1 MMTIGNINNKESGA
15 SVRNKLNQLINE
27 VNTLASQINF
37 GGTTG
42 ATLENNIISFD
53 TTLQQDAY
61 SVDISGAGPFASIS
75 DYGFTVISPSATTA
89 TTINTNITLSYPS
102 GTTVTYPDPLII
114 GDNGSVVIPDGVTL
128 IITSG
133 TT

>member
-1 MMTIGNINNKESGA
+1 MSIGNINNNESGV
-15 SVRNKLNQLINE
+15 SVRSKLNQLINE
-27 VNTLASQINF
+27 VNTLASQINY

-61 SVDISGAGPFASIS
+61 NVDISGAGPFSSIS
-75 DYGFTVISPSATTA
+75 DFGFTVVTPSATTA
-89 TTINTNITLSYPS
+89 TTISTNITLSYPS
-102 GTTVTYPDPLII
+102 GTTLTYPDPLII
-114 GDNGSVVIPDGVTL
+114 GDNGSIVVPDGVTL

>member
-1 MMTIGNINNKESGA
+1 MSIGNINNRESGL
-15 SVRNKLNQLINE
+15 SVRNKLNEIINE
-27 VNTLASQINF
+27 INALTSTLGI
-37 GGTTG
+37 TTG
-42 ATLENNIISFD
+42 ATFNDNIIYFD
-53 TTLQQDAY
+53 TNKQNNAY
-61 SVDISGAGPFASIS
+61 NVNISGLGPSSNIT
-75 DYGFTVISPSATTA
+75 DYGFTVITPSATTA

-114 GDNGSVVIPDGVTL
+114 GDNGSVSVPNEITL

>member
-1 MMTIGNINNKESGA
+1 MAINNINNKESGV

-27 VNTLASQINF
+27 VNALASQINF
-37 GGTTG
+37 GSTTG
-42 ATLENNIISFD
+42 ATLENNIIYFD
-53 TTLQQDAY
+53 TTQQQDAY

-75 DYGFTVISPSATTA
+75 DYGFVVTTPTPSSGTSA
-89 TTINTNITLSYPS
+89 INTTVTLNYPS
-102 GTTVTYPDPLII
+102 GTTVTYAGPLVI
-114 GDNGSVVIPDGVTL
+114 GDEGTIIVPDGVTL

>member
-1 MMTIGNINNKESGA
+1 MSIGNINNKESAG
-15 SVRNKLNQLINE
+15 SVRNKLNQLITE
-27 VNTLASQINF
+27 VNALSSQINF

-42 ATLENNIISFD
+42 ATLEENFIYFD
-53 TTLQQDAY
+53 TTLQDNAY

-89 TTINTNITLSYPS
+89 TTINTNITLNYLS

-114 GDNGSVVIPDGVTL
+114 GEDGGIVIPNGVTL

>member
-1 MMTIGNINNKESGA
+1 MAIGNINNKESGA

-27 VNTLASQINF
+27 VNALASQINS

-42 ATLENNIISFD
+42 ATLEDNIIYFD
-53 TTLQQDAY
+53 TTTTSKAY
-61 SVDISGAGPFASIS
+61 NVDISGAGPFSNIS
-75 DYGFTVISPSATTA
+75 DFGFTVVSPSATTA

-114 GDNGSVVIPDGVTL
+114 GVDGGIVVPNGVTL

>member
-1 MMTIGNINNKESGA
+1 MLVLLE
-15 SVRNKLNQLINE
+15 
-27 VNTLASQINF
+27 INF

-42 ATLENNIISFD
+42 ATLEENFIYFD
-53 TTLQQDAY
+53 TTLQDNAY

-89 TTINTNITLSYPS
+89 TTINTNITLNYPS
-102 GTTVTYPDPLII
+102 GTTVTYPSPLII
-114 GDNGSVVIPDGVTL
+114 GADGGIVVPDGVTL

>member
-1 MMTIGNINNKESGA
+1 MAINNINNKESGV

-75 DYGFTVISPSATTA
+75 DYGFVVTPPSPTSA
-89 TTINTNITLSYPS
+89 TTINTNITLNYPS
-102 GTTVTYPDPLII
+102 GTTVNYEGPLII

>member
-1 MMTIGNINNKESGA
+1 MAIDNINNKESGL

-27 VNTLASQINF
+27 VNALASTLGI
-37 GGTTG
+37 TTG
-42 ATLENNIISFD
+42 ATFSNNTIFFD
-53 TTLQQDAY
+53 TNEQQNAY
-61 SVDISGAGPFASIS
+61 SVDISGAGPFSNIS
-75 DYGFTVISPSATTA
+75 DYGFVVTPPSPTSA
-89 TTINTNITLSYPS
+89 TTINTNITLNYPS

>member
-1 MMTIGNINNKESGA
+1 MSIGNINNKESGL

-27 VNTLASQINF
+27 VNALAFTIGITT
-37 GGTTG
+37 GGTLT
-42 ATLENNIISFD
+42 NNVINFD
-53 TTLQQDAY
+53 TTVQQDAY
-61 SVDISGAGPFASIS
+61 SVDISGAGPFSNIS
-75 DYGFTVISPSATTA
+75 DYGFTVVTPSATTA

-114 GDNGSVVIPDGVTL
+114 GDDGSIVVPDGVTL

>member
-1 MMTIGNINNKESGA
+1 MTIGNINNKESGA

-27 VNTLASQINF
+27 VNALASQINF

-61 SVDISGAGPFASIS
+61 SVDISGAGPFAGIS
-75 DYGFTVISPSATTA
+75 DYGFKVVSPISSA

-114 GDNGSVVIPDGVTL
+114 GDDGSIVVPNGVTL

>member
-1 MMTIGNINNKESGA
+1 MSIGNINNKESGL

-27 VNTLASQINF
+27 VNALAFTIGITT
-37 GGTTG
+37 GGTLT
-42 ATLENNIISFD
+42 NNVINFD
-53 TTLQQDAY
+53 TTVQQDAY

-89 TTINTNITLSYPS
+89 TTINTNITLNYPS

-114 GDNGSVVIPDGVTL
+114 GDNGFVVIPDGVTL

>member
-1 MMTIGNINNKESGA
+1 MAISNINNRESGV

-61 SVDISGAGPFASIS
+61 
-75 DYGFTVISPSATTA
+75 
-89 TTINTNITLSYPS
+89 NILH
-102 GTTVTYPDPLII
+102 
-114 GDNGSVVIPDGVTL
+114 
-128 IITSG
+128 
-133 TT
+133 

>member
-1 MMTIGNINNKESGA
+1 MSISNINNKESGA
-15 SVRNKLNQLINE
+15 SVRNKLNQLISE
-27 VNTLASQINF
+27 VNSLASQINF

-42 ATLENNIISFD
+42 ATLESNIISFD

-61 SVDISGAGPFASIS
+61 NVDISGAGPFSNIS
-75 DYGFTVISPSATTA
+75 DFGFTVVTPSATTA

-102 GTTVTYPDPLII
+102 GTTVTYPSPLII
-114 GDNGSVVIPDGVTL
+114 GEDGGIVVPDGVTL

>member
-1 MMTIGNINNKESGA
+1 MSIGNINNKESA
-15 SVRNKLNQLINE
+15 VSVRNKLNQLINE

-42 ATLENNIISFD
+42 ATLENNTISFD

-61 SVDISGAGPFASIS
+61 SVDISGAGPFSSVS
-75 DYGFTVISPSATTA
+75 DYGFTVVTPTSSA

-102 GTTVTYPDPLII
+102 GTTVTYPSPLII
-114 GDNGSVVIPDGVTL
+114 GDDGGIVVPDGVTL